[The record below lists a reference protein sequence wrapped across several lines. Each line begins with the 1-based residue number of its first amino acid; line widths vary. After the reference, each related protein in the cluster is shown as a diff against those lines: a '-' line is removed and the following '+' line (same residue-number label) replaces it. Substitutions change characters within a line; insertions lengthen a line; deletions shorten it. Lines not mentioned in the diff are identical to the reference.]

1 MDKQKQLQPLSS
13 NNAILILTNHFLGD
27 HWCVADPLSQEQ
39 VNAIIVDDMLR
50 KYPQG
55 KFRRIHKNG
64 GF

>member
-1 MDKQKQLQPLSS
+1 MDKQKQLQPLS
-13 NNAILILTNHFLGD
+13 AREAMHILKDHFLGD
-27 HWCVADPLSQEQ
+27 HWYVADPLSPEQ
-39 VNAIIVDDMLR
+39 VNAIIVDNMLR